1 MDYNNIFKNY
11 VLIKNK
17 INKLLNV
24 VDRNYVKNELDEIKD
39 INLRKI
45 VKCQYLYLFQKNEF
59 IKK

>member
-11 VLIKNK
+11 KLIKNK

-24 VDRNYVKNELDEIKD
+24 VDRNYVKNELDEIKY

-45 VKCQYLYLFQKNEF
+45 VNVNIYIYF
-59 IKK
+59 KK